1 MKQRAPYFLL
11 ILFLLIAD
19 QVTKAW
25 IARSII
31 LNSSRQVIPG
41 YFQLVHIRN
50 KGAIFGFFS
59 QSGNRYV
66 FLFLTLASLIAL
78 SLVVYYFFKA
88 STEEKWMKISLSLII
103 AGALGNFV
111 DRIFKGYVIDF
122 LDVSVK
128 DWHWPSFNIADSCIS
143 IGAVL
148 LIFIFLFKRSS
159 TCSPSSS
166 K

>member
-1 MKQRAPYFLL
+1 MRQRIPYFLL
-11 ILFLLIAD
+11 IIILLIAD
-19 QVTKAW
+19 QVTKIW
-25 IARSII
+25 ISRNIV
-31 LNSSRQVIPG
+31 LNSSIEVIPDF
-41 YFQLVHIRN
+41 FQLVHIRN

-59 QSGNRYV
+59 QSGSRYV
-66 FLFLTLASLIAL
+66 FLLLTLASLAAL
-78 SLVVYYFFKA
+78 GLVLYYFFKA
-88 STEEKWMKISLSLII
+88 APDEKWLKISLSLII
-103 AGALGNFV
+103 AGALGNFL

-128 DWHWPSFNIADSCIS
+128 GWHWPSFNVADSCIS

-148 LIFIFLFKRSS
+148 LIFIFLFKRSP

>member
-1 MKQRAPYFLL
+1 MRQRVPYFLL
-11 ILFLLIAD
+11 IVLLFITD
-19 QVTKAW
+19 QLTKAW
-25 IARSII
+25 IARNII
-31 LNSSRQVIPG
+31 LNGSQEIIPG
-41 YFQLVHIRN
+41 FFHIVHIRN

-59 QSGNRYV
+59 RTGNSFV
-66 FLFLTLASLIAL
+66 FLILTLASLLAL
-78 SLVVYYFFKA
+78 SLVVYYFFRA
-88 STEEKWMKISLSLII
+88 SSEEKWLVISLSMII

-128 DWHWPSFNIADSCIS
+128 GWHWPSFNVADSCIS
-143 IGAVL
+143 VGAVL
-148 LIFIFLFKRSS
+148 LIFIFLFKRSP